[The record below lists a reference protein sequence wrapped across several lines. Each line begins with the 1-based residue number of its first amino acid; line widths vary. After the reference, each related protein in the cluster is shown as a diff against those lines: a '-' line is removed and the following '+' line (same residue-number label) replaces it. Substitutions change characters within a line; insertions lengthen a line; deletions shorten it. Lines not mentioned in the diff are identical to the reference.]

1 MSTLHFIS
9 LCWRDLWRNRRR
21 TILTGLVMTFAVT
34 IMILFIG
41 MGDGAHTQMIR
52 SATDSFLGQI
62 QIQEKGYMDEPDLL
76 HRLEIDQLVKVYELL
91 GRAEGVTGWAPRV
104 ATGGL
109 LSKKVPDPLDEDDLD
124 AYRDM
129 TSEGAFVV
137 GVDPA
142 MERTVSVLQE
152 SLVADAPQDRCLRGC
167 RMALG
172 EIYAAADDCAEIC
185 SDSKSGFAGET
196 CLALAKHT
204 CKGRCDPE
212 DDLCYEEDCEERFGD
227 YCDPATFLGDSD
239 PFSDQPYLGQMVLGS
254 GLARVLDVGVG
265 DRVALTS
272 GTSQGRP
279 FASLYRVA
287 GLVKTGSLDINRTFA
302 LTHHTK
308 LAKGLEMPGA
318 ASFVVVSV
326 DDLDG
331 TEGIAAGVKELVAE
345 ADPNLVALG
354 WMELSPE
361 LEVFI
366 KIDQG
371 SLLVTLVFLVM
382 IVGVILA
389 NVVTMSVMER
399 TREYGVR
406 LALGEPPNRI
416 TLGLITE
423 TMLLALLASALGCLI
438 GEAANYY
445 FQLNGFD
452 LGMGEIESTGVLIS
466 TYYYTEVTL
475 YGLVFSVCT
484 VLVLALAGAV
494 YPAWR
499 IRRLKPVEAWR
510 FV

>member
-1 MSTLHFIS
+1 MATFHFLS

-62 QIQEKGYMDEPDLL
+62 QIQQKGYMDEPDLL
-76 HRLEIDQLVKVYELL
+76 HRLESHQLEKVYELL
-91 GRAEGVTGWAPRV
+91 ATADGVTGWAPRI

-124 AYRDM
+124 AYRNM

-137 GVDPA
+137 GVDPL
-142 MERTVSVLQE
+142 MERTVSVLQD
-152 SLVADAPQDRCLRGC
+152 SLVADAPADRCQRGC
-167 RMALG
+167 RAAFG
-172 EIYAAADDCAEIC
+172 EIYAPAEECPTVCEDAD
-185 SDSKSGFAGET
+185 SGFAGEQCIT
-196 CLALAKHT
+196 LARQA
-204 CKGRCDPE
+204 CEGRCDPD
-212 DDLCYEEDCEERFGD
+212 DDLCYEEDCTERFAD
-227 YCDPATFLGDSD
+227 FCEPAVFLADSD
-239 PFSDQPYLGQMVLGS
+239 PYPDEPYLGQIVLGS
-254 GLARVLDVGVG
+254 GLAKVLDVGVG
-265 DRVALTS
+265 DRVALMS

-279 FASLYRVA
+279 YASLYRVS

-302 LTHHTK
+302 LTHHDK

-331 TEGIAAGVKELVAE
+331 TAAIADGVKKLVTE
-345 ADPNLVALG
+345 ADPSLVALG

-361 LEVFI
+361 LEVFV

-416 TLGLITE
+416 TYGLITE
-423 TMLLALLASALGCLI
+423 TMMLALLASALGCII
-438 GEAANYY
+438 GEGANYY
-445 FQLNGFD
+445 FQLHGFD

-475 YGLVFSVCT
+475 YGLVFSVTT
-484 VLVLALAGAV
+484 VMALALAGAV

-499 IRRLKPVEAWR
+499 IRRLKPVEALR

>member
-1 MSTLHFIS
+1 MGTLHFIL

-76 HRLEIDQLVKVYELL
+76 HRIEGPQLDKVYELL
-91 GRAEGVTGWAPRV
+91 ARADGVTGWAPRI

-109 LSKKVPDPLDEDDLD
+109 LSKKVPDPLDEEDLD
-124 AYRDM
+124 AYRSM

-137 GVDPA
+137 GVNPE
-142 MERTVSVLQE
+142 MERNVSVLQD
-152 SLVADAPQDRCLRGC
+152 SLVADAPGDRCLRGC
-167 RMALG
+167 RAALG
-172 EIYAAADDCAEIC
+172 EIYAPTDECTTICENAET
-185 SDSKSGFAGET
+185 GFAGEE
-196 CLALAKHT
+196 CLAKAGKA
-204 CKGRCDPE
+204 CAGRCDPD
-212 DDLCYEEDCEERFGD
+212 DDLCYEEDCEERFK
-227 YCDPATFLGDSD
+227 YFCEPAAFLADSD
-239 PFSDQPYLGQMVLGS
+239 PYPDNPYLGQIVLGC
-254 GLARVLDVGVG
+254 GLAKVLDVGVG
-265 DRVALTS
+265 DRVGLTS
-272 GTSQGRP
+272 GTARGRP
-279 FASLYRVA
+279 YASLYRVV

-302 LTHHTK
+302 LAHYGK
-308 LAKGLEMPGA
+308 LGTGLEMPGA

-331 TEGIAAGVKELVAE
+331 TAGIAEGVKRLVGE
-345 ADPNLVALG
+345 ADPSLVALG

-361 LEVFI
+361 LEVFV

-416 TLGLITE
+416 TMGLITE
-423 TMLLALLASALGCLI
+423 TLLLALLASGLGCAI
-438 GEAANYY
+438 GEGVNYY
-445 FQLNGFD
+445 FQLHGFD

-475 YGLVFSVCT
+475 YGLVFSVGT
-484 VLVLALAGAV
+484 VLALALAGAI

-499 IRRLKPVEAWR
+499 IRRLKPVEALR